1 MHLNMNRVEK
11 YLRYNILIK
20 LMIEFPCA
28 RGTIKKVENPFEKPL
43 HVRKSIFLKRQKN
56 IETVRKKGC
65 KLYKMTSF

>member
-56 IETVRKKGC
+56 IETVRKKAVNC
-65 KLYKMTSF
+65 IK